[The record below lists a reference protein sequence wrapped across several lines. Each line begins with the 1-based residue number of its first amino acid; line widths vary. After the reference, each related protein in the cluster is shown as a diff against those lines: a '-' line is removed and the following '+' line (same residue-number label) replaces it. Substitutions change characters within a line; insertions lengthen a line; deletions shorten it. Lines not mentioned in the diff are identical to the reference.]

1 MKRRD
6 IFQTVLILFIFVDW
20 LVLLLFFIF
29 NATIEGLNEIVIKR
43 PSEGADFVLFVLQPI
58 IVIKSLV
65 LIGSVIT
72 EKTFKATTAE
82 RTSVPIYVKRFKLC
96 VILGISVILG
106 LTLLQAYGLW
116 STGIIILFFDT
127 VTEKTNRKIST
138 QTKRIT
144 VSKIPLAAEFLENNS
159 DTSNTGEEE
168 DDVEEQE

>member
-29 NATIEGLNEIVIKR
+29 NTTIEGLNEIVIKR

-65 LIGSVIT
+65 LIGSVVT

-96 VILGISVILG
+96 VILGGKRSIRTHVI
-106 LTLLQAYGLW
+106 
-116 STGIIILFFDT
+116 TGVWAMEYRDINIIF
-127 VTEKTNRKIST
+127 
-138 QTKRIT
+138 
-144 VSKIPLAAEFLENNS
+144 
-159 DTSNTGEEE
+159 
-168 DDVEEQE
+168 